1 MFTLID
7 APDSQPFLLIL
18 LFLYIQID
26 KVCLSKIIKFLLIF
40 SVLIP
45 PVLIDNEVINILFYY
60 FSSNILNFHTAIT
73 TCILILNPMRK
84 GNRVIVVMVV
94 VISEQEAHP

>member
-1 MFTLID
+1 MHQVCTYIPGNFLTLGHNSKHDKVLALITCTLID

-26 KVCLSKIIKFLLIF
+26 KVCLSKITKFLLIF

-45 PVLIDNEVINILFYY
+45 SVLIDNEVINILFLLFLFKYLK
-60 FSSNILNFHTAIT
+60 F
-73 TCILILNPMRK
+73 P
-84 GNRVIVVMVV
+84 
-94 VISEQEAHP
+94 